1 LWWKRFHRL
10 ASGVPEIRPYRP
22 ADRDALYDICVRTAD
37 AGGDARGHYS
47 TDELMG
53 DLFAVSYAH
62 LEPDM
67 AFVVD
72 DGTGQAVGYI
82 VGTKDTPA
90 FVERYA
96 AEWIPYLGGKYDSPE
111 PRDEEMVGLHFH
123 PELKLV
129 PELAD
134 YPAHLHIDLLPDFQG
149 RGYGRRLMTAFL
161 AAANQAGAERVHLGM
176 LTSNVKARAFY
187 DRLDFAELPVEDPG
201 PLTYLG
207 RTT

>member
-1 LWWKRFHRL
+1 
-10 ASGVPEIRPYRP
+10 VPEIRPYRP
-22 ADRDALYDICVRTAD
+22 DDRAALYDICVRTAD

-47 TDELMG
+47 NDELMG
-53 DLFAVSYAH
+53 DLFAVPYAY
-62 LEPDM
+62 LEPGL

-72 DGTGQAVGYI
+72 HEGEAVGYV
-82 VGTKDTPA
+82 VGTSDTPT

-96 AEWIPYLGGKYDSPE
+96 AEWIPFLGGKYDSPE
-111 PRDEEMVGLHFH
+111 DRDRDMVHLHFH

-149 RGYGRRLMTAFL
+149 RGYGRKLIASVL
-161 AAANQAGAERVHLGM
+161 AAANAAGAGKVHLGM
-176 LTSNVKARAFY
+176 LTVNVKARAFY
-187 DRLDFAELPVEDPG
+187 DRLGFAELPVADPG

-207 RTT
+207 RAT